1 MNELKSQT
9 IEIPGIDRNILNGRM
24 AQPLS
29 TDVTIAKQNIVE
41 KKKKIIPDKK
51 ENFFFLFGSSRD
63 GAYREEV

>member
-1 MNELKSQT
+1 
-9 IEIPGIDRNILNGRM
+9 M